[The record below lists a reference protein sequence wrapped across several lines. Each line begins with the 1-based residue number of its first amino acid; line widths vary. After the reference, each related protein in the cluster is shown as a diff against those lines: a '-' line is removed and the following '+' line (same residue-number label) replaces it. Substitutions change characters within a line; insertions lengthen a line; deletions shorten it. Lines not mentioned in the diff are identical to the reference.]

1 MKKSF
6 SVSGFL
12 ILLLIIISTS
22 CKKDNTIQSLDEQ
35 IIGMWDVQSIQQ
47 VSYENDVKVS
57 ETTVFLKT
65 DELSFQFAEGGTGI
79 QYQDGEIAGV
89 FTWEITDSTIH
100 IEGGDQSLDWS
111 VTIENNILV
120 WSYPE
125 SEVINDITYKYE
137 FFYSA
142 KRASV

>member
-1 MKKSF
+1 MKKSL
-6 SVSGFL
+6 SVPGLL
-12 ILLLIIISTS
+12 ILFLIIISIS

-35 IIGMWDVQSIQQ
+35 IIGKWDVQSIQQ
-47 VSYENDVKVS
+47 VSYEDDVKVS
-57 ETTVFLKT
+57 ETTVFLKP

-79 QYQDGEIAGV
+79 QYQDGEVAGV
-89 FTWEITDSTIH
+89 FSWEITDGTMH
-100 IEGGDQSLDWS
+100 LEVGDQVLEVA

-125 SEVINDITYKYE
+125 TEVLNEITYKYE

-142 KRASV
+142 KRAV

>member
-1 MKKSF
+1 MKKSI
-6 SVSGFL
+6 SVSGLLIMFL
-12 ILLLIIISTS
+12 IINSTS

-35 IIGMWDVQSIQQ
+35 IIGKWDVQSIQQ
-47 VSYENDVKVS
+47 VSYEDDVKVS
-57 ETTVFLKT
+57 ETTVYLKK

-89 FTWEITDSTIH
+89 FTWEITDGTMH
-100 IEGGDQSLDWS
+100 IEGGDQALEWAI
-111 VTIENNILV
+111 TIENDILV

-125 SEVINDITYKYE
+125 TEVINEITYKYE

-142 KRASV
+142 KRAS